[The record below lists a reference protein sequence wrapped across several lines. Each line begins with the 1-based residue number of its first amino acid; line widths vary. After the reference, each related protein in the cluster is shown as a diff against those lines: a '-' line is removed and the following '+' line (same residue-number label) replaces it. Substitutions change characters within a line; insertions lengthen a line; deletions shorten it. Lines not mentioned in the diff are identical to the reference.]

1 MEGIL
6 ARTRRLSVVK
16 TVVPGRV
23 DPQRVGKNF
32 EEISKKVGKK
42 FGEGE
47 KSGLSLH
54 PLSRG
59 TAMEDEGAQVSRAQF
74 FSRVLMGDPG
84 AIPVS
89 CGLFS
94 RLPVDTTR
102 GREKKDEKKFPE
114 NLEGNDKTPYLCP
127 RFPRLTGWRED

>member
-1 MEGIL
+1 MLNYHVHDIQCFEIFL
-6 ARTRRLSVVK
+6 
-16 TVVPGRV
+16 
-23 DPQRVGKNF
+23 KN
-32 EEISKKVGKK
+32 ISKKLGKK
-42 FGEGE
+42 FGSGE

-59 TAMEDEGAQVSRAQF
+59 TGMEDEGMQVSRAQF
-74 FSRVLMGDPG
+74 FSRMLMGDPG

>member
-1 MEGIL
+1 M
-6 ARTRRLSVVK
+6 K

-32 EEISKKVGKK
+32 EESSKKLGKK
-42 FGEGE
+42 FGSGE

-59 TAMEDEGAQVSRAQF
+59 TVMEDEGVQVSRAQF
-74 FSRVLMGDPG
+74 FSRMLMGDPG

-89 CGLFS
+89 SRLFS

-102 GREKKDEKKFPE
+102 GREKKMKKKFPE

>member
-1 MEGIL
+1 M
-6 ARTRRLSVVK
+6 SVVK

-23 DPQRVGKNF
+23 DPQVVGKNF
-32 EEISKKVGKK
+32 EEISKKLGKK
-42 FGEGE
+42 FGSGE

-59 TAMEDEGAQVSRAQF
+59 TVMENEGAQVSRAQF
-74 FSRVLMGDPG
+74 FSRMLMGDSG

-89 CGLFS
+89 S
-94 RLPVDTTR
+94 RLFPRLLVDTTR

-114 NLEGNDKTPYLCP
+114 NLERNDKTPYLCP

>member
-1 MEGIL
+1 M
-6 ARTRRLSVVK
+6 SVVK

-102 GREKKDEKKFPE
+102 GREKKDKKSSPKIWKGTIKRLIFVPAFP
-114 NLEGNDKTPYLCP
+114 G
-127 RFPRLTGWRED
+127 

>member
-1 MEGIL
+1 M
-6 ARTRRLSVVK
+6 SVERIGL
-16 TVVPGRV
+16 PGRV
-23 DPQRVGKNF
+23 DPQLVGKNF
-32 EEISKKVGKK
+32 EEISKKLGKK
-42 FGEGE
+42 IGSGE

-102 GREKKDEKKFPE
+102 GREKKDKKSSPKIWKGTIKRLIFVPAFP
-114 NLEGNDKTPYLCP
+114 G
-127 RFPRLTGWRED
+127 